1 MPEPSAERADEND
14 RDGARPAGD
23 QDPIEVGFNLLW
35 LVPGVVGGTEE
46 ATVELLTALAE
57 DQPAG
62 LHHRLYALESFAATH
77 PRIAG
82 RYPTRLLPLRG
93 RLKPLRVL
101 AEGTWLANATRRDG
115 IQLVHHLGGTL
126 PPRSMLP
133 AVVTLHDLQPFDLPE
148 NFHITKRL
156 YLHRAVPRTVRKARF
171 VHVHSEF
178 VANGVIERFGVDPAR
193 VVVVPAG
200 VQPLPS
206 LVHESSPEDLRAR
219 YGLPERWFIYP
230 AITYPHKNHVTLVRA
245 FAGVVGKDPDA
256 ALVLTGRSERTGPL
270 VEQEIAR
277 LGLEGKVVRT
287 GRIPRGDLLGLMVGA
302 VALTFPSRYEGFGLP
317 VLEAMALGTPVIAAD
332 STALPEV
339 VGPAGVLV
347 PPDDPDSWTDAML
360 EALSGRDRERWAR
373 AGRERAAEL
382 SWARAATGIAQLHRD
397 ALAMEP
403 TEAEERAQAE
413 SRAAARS
420 AGATGATGA
429 ANTTGPADTR
439 GAAGPTGATGAVG
452 GAGA

>member
-1 MPEPSAERADEND
+1 VVD
-14 RDGARPAGD
+14 RVGDAGEAGEARRVGEVGRVGD
-23 QDPIEVGFNLLW
+23 IEVGFNLLW

-93 RLKPLRVL
+93 RLKPLRIV
-101 AEGTWLANATRRDG
+101 AEGTWLANAARRDG

-126 PPRSMLP
+126 PPRSALP

-148 NFHITKRL
+148 NFHPTKRA

-178 VANGVIERFGVDPAR
+178 VRNGVVERFGVDPAR

-206 LVHESSPEDLRAR
+206 LVHESSPDELRDR

-230 AITYPHKNHVTLVRA
+230 AITYPHKNHVTLLRA
-245 FAGVVGKDPDA
+245 FAGVAAKDPDV
-256 ALVLTGRSERTGPL
+256 ALVLTGRSERAATVVSEEL
-270 VEQEIAR
+270 VR
-277 LGLEGKVVRT
+277 LGLEDRVVRT
-287 GRIPRGDLLGLMVGA
+287 GRIPRGDLLGLMAGA

-317 VLEAMALGTPVIAAD
+317 VLEAMALGTPVLAAD

-339 VGPAGVLV
+339 VGAAGVLL
-347 PPDDPDSWTDAML
+347 PPDDPETWADAML
-360 EALSGRDRERWAR
+360 DALSGTSRDSWAR
-373 AGRERAAEL
+373 AGRARAAEL
-382 SWARAATGIAQLHRD
+382 SWARAATGIAQLHRQ
-397 ALAMEP
+397 ALAADP
-403 TEAEERAQAE
+403 TRAETVE
-413 SRAAARS
+413 
-420 AGATGATGA
+420 
-429 ANTTGPADTR
+429 
-439 GAAGPTGATGAVG
+439 